1 MLIHGKY
8 TGYNIL
14 NRRQQQK
21 LAIKR
26 TKRVVLRTGHIHSY
40 LDGFMDGC
48 TIFWVTRNNK
58 KWQPIFY
65 SRYNVVWIEYNGG
78 GGTWFLNL
86 LQKKKNEISKK
97 GTHANRT
104 SILFRLFLVHLMKKS
119 YHEKM
124 WQHYSGQSRAFLLYL
139 CHYSFAAKQKQAQ
152 WQTVRLQASNIE
164 MWIVKWMCKMDR
176 KQLNNVCTLCETK
189 AFKWIQIV
197 HVFCHARPF
206 FAALFHFGRSLI
218 WIWIHTSFTSPKSE
232 ADAHCVRSASVCMCV
247 TKPPATPSCFIWS
260 VCFANL
266 LTERHVSFAF
276 ASIAA
281 VCLYF
286 SHYSR
291 VCYVQRIHVLLSL
304 AMCIYM
310 IH

>member
-1 MLIHGKY
+1 MISKFV
-8 TGYNIL
+8 
-14 NRRQQQK
+14 
-21 LAIKR
+21 A
-26 TKRVVLRTGHIHSY
+26 
-40 LDGFMDGC
+40 
-48 TIFWVTRNNK
+48 
-58 KWQPIFY
+58 
-65 SRYNVVWIEYNGG
+65 E
-78 GGTWFLNL
+78 
-86 LQKKKNEISKK
+86 KKNEISKK

-206 FAALFHFGRSLI
+206 FAALIHFGRSLI